1 MHIAELFFCHALP
14 DADKACLK
22 TKEILRSPMP
32 GSTNV
37 NQEVIL
43 VYVELAHFASLVP
56 GMADKQ
62 YATKQYLYDQIQ
74 HYNENVLN
82 QTRYNMNGAPLI
94 CPRNDILDL
103 ILQLSL
109 QAEEHLVPNDY
120 YHRNGKEDI
129 MFLDKIN
136 ELFKTYFL

>member
-1 MHIAELFFCHALP
+1 MYKL
-14 DADKACLK
+14 
-22 TKEILRSPMP
+22 
-32 GSTNV
+32 N
-37 NQEVIL
+37 IL

-94 CPRNDILDL
+94 CPSNDILDL

-129 MFLDKIN
+129 IYEFDTYYRNTTKLCALRGEDVLKYDTDQVW
-136 ELFKTYFL
+136 LSFFKSL